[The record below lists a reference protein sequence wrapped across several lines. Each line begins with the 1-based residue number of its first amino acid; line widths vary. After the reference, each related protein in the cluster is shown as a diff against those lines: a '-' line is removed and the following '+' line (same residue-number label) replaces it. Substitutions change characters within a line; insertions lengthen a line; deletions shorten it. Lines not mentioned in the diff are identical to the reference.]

1 VKIPE
6 SDEVVRMGDEVHHRD
21 SARQSL
27 LQRYEE
33 VPPGLI
39 CDVLEQSGDDADKAI
54 AMLWEMMPDA
64 MERATRRL
72 AQEEKA
78 LENRVDAKHLAHR
91 MFRSSRGSAAQA
103 DAAPAVVGRARK
115 QFEEVREI
123 PGAPDWSPDA
133 LLRRER
139 MVREA
144 EDLREQ
150 AMKGIN
156 GGRAHMPRYLGDAA
170 LRTARAMNPH
180 LSNYMSRSS
189 GSTLLIHPC
198 LPMPRDDGDTLEVD
212 VHGLRKA
219 EAESLVASLLEHA
232 TTTRGI
238 GGKRWSAIAINTGQ
252 GTHSR
257 KGVSVLRPALERLVV
272 AVGLR
277 VLPEDDNTGRFVVR
291 L

>member
-1 VKIPE
+1 MDSLQLMFPQHSATFLETILLSVNSDVDAAVEALLSVEDAAPQPKSVQRTRARPRVQNGHFSGAERKSQPESEAFPPLPVRAPPHEDVVVKIPE

-150 AMKGIN
+150 AMKGML
-156 GGRAHMPRYLGDAA
+156 ACWASSCSL
-170 LRTARAMNPH
+170 
-180 LSNYMSRSS
+180 LSN
-189 GSTLLIHPC
+189 T
-198 LPMPRDDGDTLEVD
+198 
-212 VHGLRKA
+212 GLG
-219 EAESLVASLLEHA
+219 HCF
-232 TTTRGI
+232 
-238 GGKRWSAIAINTGQ
+238 SAF
-252 GTHSR
+252 S
-257 KGVSVLRPALERLVV
+257 
-272 AVGLR
+272 
-277 VLPEDDNTGRFVVR
+277 
-291 L
+291 